1 MHKYAKP
8 VREVLQLPVLNFAK
22 EDAQLSA
29 KLEVDTEKAG
39 TTIRRC
45 DDSRLDT
52 LATEVG
58 SLRSPS
64 YGQDLQLP
72 LIQYDSKNGI
82 RGHSTESLRQH
93 VSHGLDTEASTM
105 RASISKVKEE
115 ATFANSDAA
124 EHSFRR
130 ANQPSDCLC
139 NCPDIDYAFLLYSSE
154 VAVIRY

>member
-1 MHKYAKP
+1 MFHLPQLQQTSKGQGR
-8 VREVLQLPVLNFAK
+8 VRRPAAHFLI
-22 EDAQLSA
+22 LS
-29 KLEVDTEKAG
+29 
-39 TTIRRC
+39 
-45 DDSRLDT
+45 S
-52 LATEVG
+52 TEVG
-58 SLRSPS
+58 SLRSAS
-64 YGQDLQLP
+64 YGQDPQLP

-82 RGHSTESLRQH
+82 RIHSTESLRQH
-93 VSHGLDTEASTM
+93 ASYGLDAEASTM

-154 VAVIRY
+154 VAVIRYVFHA